1 SALDEKVVKPNFVRK
16 AMALAASVA
25 FTAGLLVGQIN
36 WGNILVPPAQA
47 SLSDTAIKHVIHEEA
62 FVRHLDENVPSSQIN
77 AKMSP
82 FHYQFSDN
90 FPYHVY
96 YLNHCGFGEANALHM
111 VFQGVKGKVTLFIT
125 GISSQ
130 QTADFEK
137 DGMTGIVQ
145 PVGSTSMILVGEQG
159 EDIDAIATKL
169 APMLKPM

>member
-1 SALDEKVVKPNFVRK
+1 
-16 AMALAASVA
+16 
-25 FTAGLLVGQIN
+25 
-36 WGNILVPPAQA
+36 
-47 SLSDTAIKHVIHEEA
+47 AIKHVIHEEA

-96 YLNHCGFGEANALHM
+96 YLNHCGFGKANALHM

-137 DGMTGIVQ
+137 EGMTGIVQ